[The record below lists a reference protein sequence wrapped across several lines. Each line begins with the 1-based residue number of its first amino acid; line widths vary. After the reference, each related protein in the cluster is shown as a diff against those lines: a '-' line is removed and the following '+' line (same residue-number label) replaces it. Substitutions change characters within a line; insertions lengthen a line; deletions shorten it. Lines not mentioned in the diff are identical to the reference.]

1 MEIKLT
7 EGPITKSLL
16 LFTFPML
23 LGNLLQQLYNIADSI
38 IVGRYLGRAA
48 LAAVG
53 SSFTLMTFITGI
65 LLGLAMGSGAYFS
78 ILFGRKDD
86 KDLRNSIFQS
96 FILSFLFSLVLNI
109 LVFLLLDSFITL
121 LKVPE
126 EVKPLMKD
134 YLIIIFYGI
143 FAIFI
148 TNYIAS
154 FLRSIGNSLA
164 PLLALAFA
172 AVLNIVLDL
181 LFVIT
186 FNMGVKG
193 AAIATVTAQYASAL
207 ILILYAVSQYRSYMP
222 KRSDCYFNKSNLKPL
237 VNLSLMT
244 SIQQSVM
251 NFGILLVQGV
261 VNSFGTAVMAAF
273 ASGVK
278 IDAFAYMP
286 LQDFGNAYSTF
297 IAQNYGKRDS
307 ERIERGTKSAIIVIL
322 LFSALITLLIFAFA
336 PNLIALFVSKNDTAV
351 IEIGSEYLKIEGAFY
366 FAIGFLFMLYGFY
379 RAVEKPWMS
388 IVLTVISLGT
398 RVVLSYSVSPI
409 FGEKAIWASIPIGW
423 ILADAVGF
431 ICLFA
436 YRRKVRR

>member
-7 EGPITKSLL
+7 EGSITKNLL

-53 SSFTLMTFITGI
+53 SSFTLMTFITSI

-86 KDLRNSIFQS
+86 ENLRNSIYQF

-109 LVFLLLDSFITL
+109 LVFLLLDSFIKL
-121 LKVPE
+121 LQVPE

-193 AAIATVTAQYASAL
+193 AAIATVIAQYASAF
-207 ILILYAVSQYRSYMP
+207 ILILYAVFKYRSYIP
-222 KRSDCYFNKSNLKPL
+222 KRSNCYFNKSNLKPL

-297 IAQNYGKRDS
+297 VAQNYGKRDRA
-307 ERIERGTKSAIIVIL
+307 RIERGTKSAIIVIL

-379 RAVEKPWMS
+379 RAIEKPWMS